1 MDVADAFAGMA
12 VAKTTAIRA
21 GLVEGMLRR
30 ATPLEAKYL
39 LKLMLGDMRI
49 GVKQSLVEEAIAAAA
64 GAPVEAVRRAVMLEA
79 DLAGAVRRA
88 FAGTLDE
95 ARMRLF
101 HPLGFMLA
109 SPVETPEEAVERFA
123 EKPAKVKKG
132 RKKKGAGTEEDVE
145 SSVEGA
151 EATTGPSTRVAHMVQ
166 DDNSVETRSPSIE
179 AFLEDKYDGM
189 RAQVHCGDSGQ
200 PGRVAIYSRNR
211 EDVTESFPELEEAFA
226 QVQPEH
232 DGALIFDGEILGW
245 DLTQARALPFAVLGQ
260 RIGRKRVSNEWRQLV
275 PVVFMAFDLM
285 YAGGD
290 LLLELPLRE
299 RRNWLEAVVE
309 RLVERAVSPLIVD
322 ERARDP
328 QAVLFAA
335 AESKAVERLMISPLA
350 SGGVDGRY

>member
-1 MDVADAFAGMA
+1 M
-12 VAKTTAIRA
+12 
-21 GLVEGMLRR
+21 LLRR
-30 ATPLEAKYL
+30 TC
-39 LKLMLGDMRI
+39 
-49 GVKQSLVEEAIAAAA
+49 
-64 GAPVEAVRRAVMLEA
+64 PVEAVRRAVMLEA

-132 RKKKGAGTEEDVE
+132 REKKGAGTEEDVE
-145 SSVEGA
+145 SSVEGT

-166 DDNSVETRSPSIE
+166 DDNSLETPSPSIE

-245 DLTQARALPFAVLGQ
+245 DLSRRGRCRLRCWDRGSDARGF
-260 RIGRKRVSNEWRQLV
+260 R
-275 PVVFMAFDLM
+275 M
-285 YAGGD
+285 
-290 LLLELPLRE
+290 
-299 RRNWLEAVVE
+299 
-309 RLVERAVSPLIVD
+309 
-322 ERARDP
+322 
-328 QAVLFAA
+328 
-335 AESKAVERLMISPLA
+335 
-350 SGGVDGRY
+350 SGGNRCRWCSWRST